1 MFDYYLAKH
10 YLGVDVNT
18 QVNGSVELHQRI
30 ANRTKA
36 TANLYDTLKA
46 LDLGDNIITKAQDN
60 SGPWDGFMRW
70 LNQKSGGVIG
80 ISPELAATDNA
91 ISQYSYFL
99 ARAMNSGKTTNQ
111 TIEDAKNISAFKGR
125 SAQENT
131 ARMGENQNIAL
142 NYLAE
147 QINELQALG
156 GRVPPDV
163 VQSYLKHKARVQYIK
178 QHGGKIDL
186 DTYHKVGIAPSLN
199 KGD

>member
-1 MFDYYLAKH
+1 MFPF
-10 YLGVDVNT
+10 
-18 QVNGSVELHQRI
+18 
-30 ANRTKA
+30 RTKA

-60 SGPWDGFMRW
+60 SGKWNGFMRW
-70 LNQKSGGVIG
+70 LNQRSGGVIG

-91 ISQYSYFL
+91 INQYSYFL

-111 TIEDAKNISAFKGR
+111 TIEDAKNISAFKAR

-131 ARMGENQNIAL
+131 ARMGENQSIAL
-142 NYLAE
+142 HYLAE

-163 VQSYLKHKARVQYIK
+163 VQSYLKHKARVQYIQ

-186 DTYHKVGIAPSLN
+186 DTYHKVGNAPSLH

>member
-1 MFDYYLAKH
+1 MFPF
-10 YLGVDVNT
+10 
-18 QVNGSVELHQRI
+18 
-30 ANRTKA
+30 RTKA
-36 TANLYDTLKA
+36 TANLYDTLRA

-60 SGPWDGFMRW
+60 SGPWNGFMRW
-70 LNQKSGGVIG
+70 LNQRSGGVIG

-91 ISQYSYFL
+91 VSQYSSFL

-111 TIEDAKNISAFKGR
+111 TIQDAKNISAFKGR

-142 NYLAE
+142 HYLAQ

-163 VQSYLKHKARVQYIK
+163 VQSYLKHRARAQYIQ
-178 QHGGKIDL
+178 QHRGIIDVN
-186 DTYHKVGIAPSLN
+186 TYHKVGIAPSFN